1 MFVLGFA
8 YIVSILPNYLWIYLH
23 NEKGNSFFST
33 TVNIKLCIS
42 LLQKDL
48 IVPFLNI
55 KYKLSE
61 IAKQKVESK
70 TKQDQKYNMT
80 LPQGHKGCIH

>member
-1 MFVLGFA
+1 MLGFA

-33 TVNIKLCIS
+33 TV
-42 LLQKDL
+42 
-48 IVPFLNI
+48 NI